1 MIKVDLPEYRQNQIL
16 KMWYGSAKSAQVIA
30 AELAVTPAQ
39 VFAVVDNAR
48 FSKKAGPQNERYN
61 QH

>member
-1 MIKVDLPEYRQNQIL
+1 MIAVDLPEYRQNQIL
-16 KMWYGSAKSAQVIA
+16 KMWYGSAKSAQAIA
-30 AELAVTPAQ
+30 EELAVTPAQ

-48 FSKKAGPQNERYN
+48 FTKKAEPHNERYN

>member
-39 VFAVVDNAR
+39 VFCGCR
-48 FSKKAGPQNERYN
+48 QRTL
-61 QH
+61 

>member
-16 KMWYGSAKSAQVIA
+16 KMWYGSAKSAQAIA
-30 AELAVTPAQ
+30 EKLAVTPAQ

-48 FSKKAGPQNERYN
+48 LNKKAGPHHERYN
-61 QH
+61 QY